1 MTSIFYSGLSKDFS
15 LLLNNA
21 DDFNVIIQV
30 GEVNNTKEFRAHSV
44 ILRAR
49 SPYFKSA
56 LSNEWITKRNDMI
69 VFNKP
74 NITPLI
80 FDMVLKYIYTG
91 ELNLKKYSGEN
102 ILELLIASDE
112 LILEELFEHIQDYL
126 INNQTSWIQEN
137 FVLVLHTVFKLVS
150 CKKLQDYCLE
160 SICTDPRPFI
170 TSKNFPS
177 LDKDILYGLLKRDD
191 MQIDEVSVWDSL
203 IKWGIEQTPGL
214 GNKNND
220 RTKWNNINYEALKKT
235 LNQFI
240 PHIRFVEISPSE
252 YFDKVRPYKAI
263 IPNHIYEEIEE
274 FYFKGTLPKTFTLSP
289 RVGKIRIESDII
301 KPILIPTIINWINKR
316 EAKSFLNK
324 NDSSYKFNLI
334 YRGSIDGI
342 DSNLFR
348 NRCKS
353 QEPILILVK
362 CQNLKK
368 IFGGYTPVGF
378 YRYLSNS
385 WNNNYYIYSTD
396 SFIFSFEDND
406 DNQNM
411 KISRVTSHNYAIY
424 NNYYDGYGFSFGS
437 GDLYME
443 EESLCVDN
451 SGGYYEHNLNSYGT
465 YTIEEI
471 EAFRVVKQ

>member
-1 MTSIFYSGLSKDFS
+1 MG
-15 LLLNNA
+15 
-21 DDFNVIIQV
+21 
-30 GEVNNTKEFRAHSV
+30 
-44 ILRAR
+44 
-49 SPYFKSA
+49 
-56 LSNEWITKRNDMI
+56 
-69 VFNKP
+69 
-74 NITPLI
+74 
-80 FDMVLKYIYTG
+80 
-91 ELNLKKYSGEN
+91 
-102 ILELLIASDE
+102 
-112 LILEELFEHIQDYL
+112 
-126 INNQTSWIQEN
+126 
-137 FVLVLHTVFKLVS
+137 
-150 CKKLQDYCLE
+150 
-160 SICTDPRPFI
+160 
-170 TSKNFPS
+170 
-177 LDKDILYGLLKRDD
+177 
-191 MQIDEVSVWDSL
+191 
-203 IKWGIEQTPGL
+203 
-214 GNKNND
+214 
-220 RTKWNNINYEALKKT
+220 
-235 LNQFI
+235 
-240 PHIRFVEISPSE
+240 
-252 YFDKVRPYKAI
+252 
-263 IPNHIYEEIEE
+263 
-274 FYFKGTLPKTFTLSP
+274 
-289 RVGKIRIESDII
+289 
-301 KPILIPTIINWINKR
+301 
-316 EAKSFLNK
+316 
-324 NDSSYKFNLI
+324 
-334 YRGSIDGI
+334 IDGI

>member
-214 GNKNND
+214 G
-220 RTKWNNINYEALKKT
+220 
-235 LNQFI
+235 
-240 PHIRFVEISPSE
+240 
-252 YFDKVRPYKAI
+252 
-263 IPNHIYEEIEE
+263 
-274 FYFKGTLPKTFTLSP
+274 TLPKTFTLSP

-378 YRYLSNS
+378 YRYLSN
-385 WNNNYYIYSTD
+385 N
-396 SFIFSFEDND
+396 ND